1 MSDYSDHQ
9 VVVRCGGALTA
20 VSCHCHHFM
29 THPAG
34 LGYMLGWAG
43 LYVGLAGLGCNQH
56 LQHSVS
62 SISINSLHFTADT
75 ELELVRDYIYIN
87 PQRYSQLVSVT
98 QSGSYAIMHQK
109 VAYLRE
115 KKAPNSF
122 THIGTVDRYL
132 KSDIRYRNGWRG
144 RFSPIRW
151 VSIRAG
157 NKHRE
162 VTSFTITEKAFS
174 WLKAHTSMLFTS
186 SSSIQQEKAIVK
198 L

>member
-9 VVVRCGGALTA
+9 VGVRCGGALTA

-34 LGYMLGWAG
+34 LGWA
-43 LYVGLAGLGCNQH
+43 A
-56 LQHSVS
+56 
-62 SISINSLHFTADT
+62 ISIFSIPCPVSASTVYTLQWTKSWRRWGIIFILILRDVSNWSQSLS
-75 ELELVRDYIYIN
+75 LVLMQSCIKKLPIWERKR
-87 PQRYSQLVSVT
+87 PQIHS
-98 QSGSYAIMHQK
+98 
-109 VAYLRE
+109 
-115 KKAPNSF
+115 
-122 THIGTVDRYL
+122 HIGTVDRYL

-144 RFSPIRW
+144 RFSTIRW
-151 VSIRAG
+151 ISIRAG

>member
-1 MSDYSDHQ
+1 MWWRPD
-9 VVVRCGGALTA
+9 
-20 VSCHCHHFM
+20 SCQLSLS
-29 THPAG
+29 P
-34 LGYMLGWAG
+34 
-43 LYVGLAGLGCNQH
+43 LYDTSCWAGLGCNQH

-62 SISINSLHFTADT
+62 SININSLHFTVDP
-75 ELELVRDYIYIN
+75 ELELVRDYIFIN
-87 PQRYSQLVSVT
+87 
-98 QSGSYAIMHQK
+98 
-109 VAYLRE
+109 LRE
-115 KKAPNSF
+115 IFPIGLSHSVWFLCNHASKSCLSEKEKNPNSF

-132 KSDIRYRNGWRG
+132 KSDIRYRKGWRG

-174 WLKAHTSMLFTS
+174 WLKVHTSMLFTS

>member
-1 MSDYSDHQ
+1 MWWRPD
-9 VVVRCGGALTA
+9 
-20 VSCHCHHFM
+20 SCQLSLS
-29 THPAG
+29 P
-34 LGYMLGWAG
+34 
-43 LYVGLAGLGCNQH
+43 LYDTSCWAGLGCNQH

-62 SISINSLHFTADT
+62 SISINSLHFTATADP
-75 ELELVRDYIYIN
+75 EEDYIYIN

-109 VAYLRE
+109 VVYLRE

-151 VSIRAG
+151 ISIRAG
-157 NKHRE
+157 NKPWRSYKFYNYGE
-162 VTSFTITEKAFS
+162 GPYLDRLLVESPY
-174 WLKAHTSMLFTS
+174 
-186 SSSIQQEKAIVK
+186 
-198 L
+198 